1 MHSLKILFTPHLQ
14 KMYSIKETL
23 ALWKE
28 SYNKPGQPMKKQRHH
43 FADKGSYSQRYGFSS
58 SHVQMWELDH
68 KEAWVLKNWCFELWS
83 WRRYSRIPWTASRS
97 NQSIPKEINPEYSLK
112 GMMLKLRLQYFGH
125 LKQKNRLIGKNSD
138 AGKDWGQEEKEVTEE
153 EVVGCHHWLSGY
165 EFEQTKEESEGQ
177 RSLKHCSS
185 WDLKELDMTSWPNS
199 NNMLFFTFI
208 TVFSTLHEI
217 FNTLW

>member
-68 KEAWVLKNWCFELWS
+68 KEAWVLKNWWFW
-83 WRRYSRIPWTASRS
+83 IA
-97 NQSIPKEINPEYSLK
+97 
-112 GMMLKLRLQYFGH
+112 ML
-125 LKQKNRLIGKNSD
+125 
-138 AGKDWGQEEKEVTEE
+138 EKTLE
-153 EVVGCHHWLSGY
+153 
-165 EFEQTKEESEGQ
+165 
-177 RSLKHCSS
+177 
-185 WDLKELDMTSWPNS
+185 
-199 NNMLFFTFI
+199 
-208 TVFSTLHEI
+208 STLDREEI
-217 FNTLW
+217 KPVNPQGNWPWLFIGRTNAKAPILWPPDAKSRLVEKDCDAEEDWRQKKKEGAEDELVG

>member
-68 KEAWVLKNWCFELWS
+68 KEAWVLKNWCF
-83 WRRYSRIPWTASRS
+83 WTVMLETLDNPSDC
-97 NQSIPKEINPEYSLK
+97 KEIKPVNPK
-112 GMMLKLRLQYFGH
+112 GNQLWIFTGRTDAEAPMLWPPDSKSW
-125 LKQKNRLIGKNSD
+125 LIGKD
-138 AGKDWGQEEKEVTEE
+138 VMFGKIQGKRRRGKQRMR
-153 EVVGCHHWLSGY
+153 WLDGITDSMDMSLS
-165 EFEQTKEESEGQ
+165 ELWETVKRWESWHAAVHGVRKSWTWQ
-177 RSLKHCSS
+177 RLNNIVNLPC
-185 WDLKELDMTSWPNS
+185 WMLD
-199 NNMLFFTFI
+199 TF
-208 TVFSTLHEI
+208 VL
-217 FNTLW
+217 L